1 MAASRFTATAG
12 IAWPDARPAGRGV
25 AAFLALLA
33 DGWHRR
39 QAVHTLRTL
48 DDRQLRDL
56 GIERGQIETVADA
69 LIAARRARS
78 S

>member
-1 MAASRFTATAG
+1 MTTSRCTATAG
-12 IAWPDARPAGRGV
+12 VAWPDARPARGGL

-33 DGWHRR
+33 EGWHRQ
-39 QAVHTLRTL
+39 QAVRTLGAL

-69 LIAARRARS
+69 LIATRRARS
-78 S
+78 P